1 MRIACFIVQ
10 PFYKRSA
17 QKGQSKQHCM
27 CTKEKQNISSQS
39 FICNTTTLK
48 LPLARVCSTRLL
60 GEVKQ
65 DYKENITSI
74 SYSESTYYILFEVA
88 EALL

>member
-1 MRIACFIVQ
+1 MSH
-10 PFYKRSA
+10 KLHLA
-17 QKGQSKQHCM
+17 QVG
-27 CTKEKQNISSQS
+27 
-39 FICNTTTLK
+39 
-48 LPLARVCSTRLL
+48 STDYPSLF

-65 DYKENITSI
+65 EYKENITSI